1 MRICQTKTRPR
12 RRVRGGRSRLVPLC
26 LALLALAV
34 PLEAQ
39 ETQES
44 RRALEVWGG
53 LASNSP
59 RWGLLGAS
67 PEMNLGVLAV
77 RFSRLLGERP
87 RQAGAMTV
95 EYTFDLI
102 PLVVL
107 SPPFV
112 SARGSGL
119 DCPGADL
126 CVLPQTHGSSAT
138 FPAGSAAGLGFNPAG
153 LTLRFHPARV
163 VTPTV
168 GFAVGGLLFDRAVP
182 TTRATRFNFT
192 ASAEVGLRLG
202 PPERHGVTV
211 TYRFHHISNAGTS
224 SENPGV
230 ASHLITLG
238 IHVPRPHRTS

>member
-1 MRICQTKTRPR
+1 M
-12 RRVRGGRSRLVPLC
+12 SRLPLC
-26 LALLALAV
+26 LALLVFAV
-34 PLEAQ
+34 PLRAQ
-39 ETQES
+39 EIRES

-77 RFSRLLGERP
+77 RFSRTLGAPSGRA
-87 RQAGAMTV
+87 RTATV

-107 SPPFV
+107 STPYV
-112 SARGSGL
+112 SARGTGL
-119 DCPGADL
+119 ACPGAGL
-126 CVLPQTHGSSAT
+126 CVLPQSHGSGAT
-138 FPAGSAAGLGFNPAG
+138 FPAGSAVGLGFNPAG
-153 LTLRFHPARV
+153 LTLRFRPARV

-168 GFAVGGLLFDRAVP
+168 GFALGGLLFDRAVP

-202 PPERHGVTV
+202 PPERQGVTL

-238 IHVPRPHRTS
+238 IHIPRPPRTS